1 VGCTGAGKHAIE
13 EVLNPF
19 RPVLDTFR
27 LQTNIID
34 RLVHFRGIVCMVGGD
49 EGGEGHMH
57 VFCRRGTD
65 HQAGHLC
72 RQSTALCA
80 KETGGIADRHVQHL
94 VDILEVPKPALNIR

>member
-1 VGCTGAGKHAIE
+1 MGCTGAGKHAIE

-57 VFCRRGTD
+57 VFVAVERIIKR
-65 HQAGHLC
+65 AI
-72 RQSTALCA
+72 CA
-80 KETGGIADRHVQHL
+80 DNRPPCVQRKL
-94 VDILEVPKPALNIR
+94 AE